1 MILNKLERNEGA
13 DKSIYDVSISI
24 KSLSNNSIILS
35 FISSY
40 IPSKFM
46 EVVVNEVGATKI
58 NFILL
63 PSDAVEG
70 IL

>member
-1 MILNKLERNEGA
+1 MFL
-13 DKSIYDVSISI
+13 
-24 KSLSNNSIILS
+24 LSNYHFS
-35 FISSY
+35 FSSY

>member
-13 DKSIYDVSISI
+13 DKSICDVSISI